1 VYLLWGRLINPPLS
15 KLGRLTFVTKEQT
28 VNNSLKLLVSFLAA
42 AGVTTGINLVANAQ
56 QTPGTMTSPDGA
68 GQVDSPMQQSPA
80 QSAPGDQAPMQQ
92 APMEQ
97 VPTQSAPVQ
106 PSGIPLQ
113 SPNQSSISVPE
124 SSASLSIDTIVERS
138 DSFNILNS
146 LLRVADR
153 NGELSRQL
161 AGGGTYTVFA
171 PTDRAFAALPEGT
184 IKRLVQPENRAT
196 LIKILSYHVVS
207 GKVDSSKIQSGETRS
222 VQGSKLNIQA
232 DGGSVMINDAQV
244 IQADIK
250 AKNGVIHAINKVI
263 LPPDVQASMKASPQA
278 SGSMNPAN

>member
-1 VYLLWGRLINPPLS
+1 
-15 KLGRLTFVTKEQT
+15 
-28 VNNSLKLLVSFLAA
+28 
-42 AGVTTGINLVANAQ
+42 
-56 QTPGTMTSPDGA
+56 
-68 GQVDSPMQQSPA
+68 
-80 QSAPGDQAPMQQ
+80 
-92 APMEQ
+92 
-97 VPTQSAPVQ
+97 VPTQSAPGQ
-106 PSGIPLQ
+106 PSGTPLQ

-196 LIKILSYHVVS
+196 LIKILSYHVVR

-222 VQGSKLNIQA
+222 VQGSQLNIQA
-232 DGGSVMINDAQV
+232 NAGSVTVNDAQV
-244 IQADIK
+244 IQADIE
-250 AKNGVIHAINKVI
+250 ARNGVIHAVNKVI
-263 LPPDVQASMKASPQA
+263 LPPDVQSSIEVAPQA
-278 SGSMNPAN
+278 SGSVNPVN